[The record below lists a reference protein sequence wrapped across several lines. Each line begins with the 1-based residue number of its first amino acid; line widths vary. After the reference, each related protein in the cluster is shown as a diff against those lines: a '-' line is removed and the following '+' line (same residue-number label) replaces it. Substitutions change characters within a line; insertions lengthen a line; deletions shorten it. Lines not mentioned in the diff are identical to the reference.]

1 MKVQNAV
8 SNLNGIDEVLQ
19 VLLSANDDGTHIG
32 YETVALIRRLLL
44 DYQGYILNMEVIEH

>member
-8 SNLNGIDEVLQ
+8 ANLNGIDEVLQ
-19 VLLSANDDGTHIG
+19 VLLSANDDGIHIS
-32 YETVALIRRLLL
+32 YETVALIRRLLM